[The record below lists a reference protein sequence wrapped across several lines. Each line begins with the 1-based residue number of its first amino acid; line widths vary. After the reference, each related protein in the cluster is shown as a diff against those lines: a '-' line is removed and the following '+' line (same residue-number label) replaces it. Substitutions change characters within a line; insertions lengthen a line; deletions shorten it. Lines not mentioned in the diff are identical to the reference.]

1 MNKGR
6 GLIEKLKSIKHIE
19 IIIAI
24 IALAIML
31 CIYFYSS
38 GDNKSNSSAK
48 GTSTDYCT
56 KIQSDIEQLIS
67 KIKGAGEAKVV
78 IGWESDYEGIAENE
92 RGNGNSN
99 TYFGSFDSD
108 TESSIRNVPKAR
120 SAVIV
125 CQGGENASVKISII
139 MAVSK
144 LLNISTDNVL
154 VYSMK
159 K

>member
-1 MNKGR
+1 MNKGSK
-6 GLIEKLKSIKHIE
+6 LIEKLKSIKHIE
-19 IIIAI
+19 IIIAV

-31 CIYFYSS
+31 LIYFSS
-38 GDNKSNSSAK
+38 TSDNKSNSSATK
-48 GTSTDYCT
+48 GTSLDYCAKMET
-56 KIQSDIEQLIS
+56 DIEQLIA

-78 IGWESDYEGIAENE
+78 IGWESENVNVSDDS
-92 RGNGNSN
+92 GYSDSN
-99 TYFGSFDSD
+99 FGFSNW
-108 TESSIRNVPKAR
+108 SSSRTIIQSIPKAR
-120 SAVIV
+120 SAVVV